1 MNVLQG
7 KEKEKLL
14 EDSITIL
21 LQVTTM
27 PTMFRL
33 ELFNNWLELGS
44 SLTKQVQQTRTETQA
59 INLVS
64 VTCDSEWSSINI
76 QIIQDLNST
85 NTNVTSI
92 QDPRKPCVSY

>member
-1 MNVLQG
+1 MNVLEG

-21 LQVTTM
+21 LHVTTL

-33 ELFNNWLELGS
+33 ELFSNWLELGS
-44 SLTKQVQQTRTETQA
+44 SLTKQVQQTRTEAQA

-64 VTCDSEWSSINI
+64 VICDSEWSSINI
-76 QIIQDLNST
+76 AYKIKEQ
-85 NTNVTSI
+85 
-92 QDPRKPCVSY
+92 